1 MFGGGFARVE
11 EKKTKDTYSII
22 HMNLPLESL
31 SIKKN
36 RIKIRCVV
44 LKI

>member
-1 MFGGGFARVE
+1 MDV
-11 EKKTKDTYSII
+11 II

-31 SIKKN
+31 YLLKN

-44 LKI
+44 LKTYVSIHIGADSGKRL